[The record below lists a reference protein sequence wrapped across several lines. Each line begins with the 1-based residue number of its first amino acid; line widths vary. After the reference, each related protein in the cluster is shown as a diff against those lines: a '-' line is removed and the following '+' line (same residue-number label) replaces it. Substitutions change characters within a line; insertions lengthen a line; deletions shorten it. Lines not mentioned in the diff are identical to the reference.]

1 MDRQQIRIYE
11 DKCTQDYAP
20 ACNTQC
26 PMHVDAKGIMALAE
40 RGDFDG
46 AAKIFAKSIIF
57 PNIISRICDHPCQNH
72 CKRID
77 AGGTILISKV
87 ERACMEYGQ
96 IKEKVIKPFKKL
108 DMKVAIIGVG
118 LDGLAAALF
127 LYEKGYNV
135 TVFDEGDILG
145 GPLLAKSGLPQELI
159 DKDFK
164 VFRSTDIEFKLG
176 QPVETENISAD
187 FDGVYDT
194 SDPSFIAENGYP
206 GESPIQFLCNGRTA
220 GITLDR
226 QMKKVSVTEGRD
238 FEGPY
243 KTELFVAMRDVT
255 HIPPLDL
262 EEAGSQEY
270 EERALTAS
278 EAIEEAR
285 RCIQCECMQC
295 VKECKFL
302 QKYGSYPKKYVREIA
317 NNVNM
322 TMGMRFTKF
331 MVNDCTFC
339 GLCGE
344 ICPNKLNMG
353 DVCREAKAELV
364 GSNHMPPGIHDFP
377 INDMLF
383 SNSHFFQMMRHQP
396 GTEKSS
402 YMFFPGCQLSALQG
416 NHVISAYKYLM
427 EKLPG
432 GVGIHLGCCGSP
444 AEWAG
449 RKSLFEETME
459 GHKKVW
465 EEAGKPVLI
474 TACATCTLMFE
485 NAIKDMEIK
494 SLWEIYDE
502 YGMEGLGNNSEKNGK
517 IAIHDACT
525 ARFDDK
531 IQGHV
536 RNLVKTRGYEIE
548 ELTFNKGMTKCCSYG
563 GLVSFTSREL
573 AAGVVQDRVEE
584 SDKEYIVHCA
594 MCKER
599 LTSGGKPS
607 WHILDLIYGDI
618 EKDKKSTEQG
628 RISFSQRHENR
639 IKLKSKLTEEIFGE
653 KMDRER
659 QDYEKIVIRYAEGV
673 FETVDDRLIL
683 TSDIQKV
690 LLNAEKTGETVYNP
704 KTRHYTARLQPGVI
718 TYWVEYTKDDTS
730 YVIHKAYSHRLEIN
744 KKLEG
749 NEHRKYKL

>member
-1 MDRQQIRIYE
+1 MYE

-26 PMHVDAKGIMALAE
+26 PMHVDVKGMMALAE

-46 AAKIFAKSIIF
+46 AAKIFAKSILF
-57 PNIISRICDHPCQNH
+57 PNIISRICDHPCQRYCTRNE
-72 CKRID
+72 
-77 AGGTILISKV
+77 AGGTILISKM

-96 IKEKVIKPFKKL
+96 IKKRKIKPFKRL
-108 DMKVAIIGVG
+108 DMKVAIIGAG

-127 LYEKGYNV
+127 LYEKGYDV
-135 TVFDEGDILG
+135 TVYDEENTLG
-145 GPLLAKSGLPQELI
+145 GPLLLKSGLPQELI
-159 DKDFK
+159 DEDFK
-164 VFRSTDIEFKLG
+164 ILTDTKINFMLG
-176 QPVETENISAD
+176 QQVNKEKLLEEY
-187 FDGVYDT
+187 DGVYDT
-194 SDPSFIAENGYP
+194 DDPSFIAENAYE
-206 GESPIQFLCNGRTA
+206 GESAIQLLCNGRTA

-226 QMKKVSVTEGRD
+226 QMKKVSLTEGRD

-243 KTELFVAMRDVT
+243 KSELFVGMRDVVY
-255 HIPPLDL
+255 
-262 EEAGSQEY
+262 EEAIELGEEGTEAY
-270 EERALTAS
+270 EKRALTME
-278 EAIEEAR
+278 EAIEEAK

-295 VKECKFL
+295 VRECKFL

-331 MVNDCTFC
+331 MVNECTFC

-364 GSNHMPPGIHDFP
+364 ENNHMPAPIHDFP

-383 SNSHFFQMMRHQP
+383 SNSPYFQLIRHEP
-396 GTEKSS
+396 GAEKSD
-402 YMFFPGCQLSALQG
+402 YLFFPGCQLGALEG
-416 NHVISAYKYLM
+416 NHVIRAYKYLM
-427 EKLPG
+427 EKLQG
-432 GVGIHLGCCGSP
+432 DVGIYLGCCGAP

-449 RKSLFEETME
+449 RKPLFDETME
-459 GHKKVW
+459 GHRKVW
-465 EEAGKPVLI
+465 EEAGKPVVI
-474 TACATCTLMFE
+474 TACATCTLMFQ
-485 NAIKDMEIK
+485 NAIEELEIK
-494 SLWEIYDE
+494 SLWEVYDE
-502 YGMEGLGNNSEKNGK
+502 QGLPDTVSNNKNHCK

-525 ARFDDK
+525 ARFDEK
-531 IQGHV
+531 IQESV
-536 RNLVKTRGYEIE
+536 RRLAESRGYEVE

-563 GLVSFTSREL
+563 GLVSFTNREL
-573 AAGVVQDRVEE
+573 AAEFVQDRVEE
-584 SDKEYIVHCA
+584 SDKEFVVYCA

-607 WHILDLIYGDI
+607 WHILDLLYGDI
-618 EKDKKSTEQG
+618 EDQEKSTDKG

-639 IKLKSKLTEEIFGE
+639 IKLKAKIMENVFGE
-653 KMDRER
+653 QMDREI
-659 QDYEKIVIRYAEGV
+659 QDYEKIVIRYADGV
-673 FETVDDRLIL
+673 FDTVDDRLIL

-690 LLNAEKTGETVYNP
+690 LLNAEQTGETIYNP
-704 KTRHYTARLQPGVI
+704 KTGRYTASLQPGLI

-730 YVIHKAYSHRLEIN
+730 YIIHKAYSHRLELN